1 MFHLLSETLPLW
13 GSLVWNTEMDLEES
27 RGVDLGSEGATLE
40 NLIVLPSLEEL
51 VSSSFSQGS
60 NKLDFLV
67 HSHLEATKQAARCK
81 HWENVCK

>member
-1 MFHLLSETLPLW
+1 MECFHLLSETLPLW
-13 GSLVWNTEMDLEES
+13 RSLIWNTEMDLEES
-27 RGVDLGSEGATLE
+27 RGDLGSEGATLE

-67 HSHLEATKQAARCK
+67 HSDLEATK
-81 HWENVCK
+81 